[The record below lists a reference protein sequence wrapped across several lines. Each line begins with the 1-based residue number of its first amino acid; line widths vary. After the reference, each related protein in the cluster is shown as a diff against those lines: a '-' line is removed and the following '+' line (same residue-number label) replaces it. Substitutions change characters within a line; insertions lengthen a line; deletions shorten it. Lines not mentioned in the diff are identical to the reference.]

1 MKARIY
7 PVYAGLFGRSAT
19 NQITD
24 HRLAVN
30 GLFPTPVIRVVLVGH
45 IHRETLPE
53 RISTIFSNYI
63 TSNNIRSFSCNFAN
77 PG

>member
-1 MKARIY
+1 
-7 PVYAGLFGRSAT
+7 
-19 NQITD
+19 
-24 HRLAVN
+24 VN